1 MEDDDILD
9 FNDEERGFNEPD
21 VFITMWSCE
30 GLECVVPVTEMEREA
45 VWKALK
51 GDTSPTKNAMATL
64 NMLMLRAK
72 FNSQRHYEIY
82 SITATQGITS
92 QDIKDMFEA
101 APQYAADLIRERGH
115 KLYSDRGEKEK
126 MVIT

>member
-1 MEDDDILD
+1 
-9 FNDEERGFNEPD
+9 
-21 VFITMWSCE
+21 
-30 GLECVVPVTEMEREA
+30 MEREA
-45 VWKALK
+45 VWKVLV